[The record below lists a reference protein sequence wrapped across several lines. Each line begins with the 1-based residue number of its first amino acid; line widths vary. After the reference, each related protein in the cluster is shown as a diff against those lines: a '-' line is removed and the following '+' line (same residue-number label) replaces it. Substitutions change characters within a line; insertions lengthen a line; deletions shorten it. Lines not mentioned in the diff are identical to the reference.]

1 MRNRWT
7 RSTYRKRGKI
17 KISPRG
23 AGPRDETLF
32 FILSLTSYPPFP
44 RALVSV
50 SLSHSHS
57 LALLLFDRAVPPS
70 TPRNSPT
77 IPSFS
82 RTRHVASQIGLYVQ
96 VSPINSTFSLSSD
109 TRRILT
115 HRRIVAMLI
124 NDVKINQPRATTFGN
139 ARGLLTVVRKHRGR

>member
-17 KISPRG
+17 KKISPRG

-32 FILSLTSYPPFP
+32 FILSLTSYPPLP
-44 RALVSV
+44 SRS
-50 SLSHSHS
+50 SLSLS
-57 LALLLFDRAVPPS
+57 LSLYRSSTVPRLLPPH
-70 TPRNSPT
+70 PRNSPT

-96 VSPINSTFSLSSD
+96 VSPINSTFRPLVLFD

-115 HRRIVAMLI
+115 HRSSIVAMLI

-139 ARGLLTVVRKHRGR
+139 ARGLLTVVREH

>member
-23 AGPRDETLF
+23 AGPRDEALF

-44 RALVSV
+44 RALAL
-50 SLSHSHS
+50 SLSLSLA
-57 LALLLFDRAVPPS
+57 LALLLFDRAAPPS
-70 TPRNSPT
+70 TLRNSPT

-139 ARGLLTVVRKHRGR
+139 ARGLLTVVREHRGR